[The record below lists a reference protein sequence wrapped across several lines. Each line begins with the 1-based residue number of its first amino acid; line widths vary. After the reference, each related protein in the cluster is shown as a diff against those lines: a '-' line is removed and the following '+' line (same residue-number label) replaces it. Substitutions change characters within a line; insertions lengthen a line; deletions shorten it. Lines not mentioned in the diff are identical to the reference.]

1 MSYLENIYNAIHL
14 QSHYYGSVIIQDRT
28 QHCLF
33 SHSGESLSCQ
43 LGPLNTAHGEENRHH
58 EKCMRHERER
68 WARVAQSTDAARR
81 HRIYLLRVCWL
92 PFLRGT
98 RSSRGAESFDSVS
111 RSLPESELNS
121 RVSSC
126 AKLWTW
132 RHLSH
137 YLRYTI
143 VKLPTFVTNASLKLP
158 VAWPLLLCFSFHPL
172 LVFSFLFHCQN
183 LSLTHNHTFELSFC
197 QTHLVHF
204 IFFYFV
210 SFNDTNII
218 YCQNIG
224 NVCVIRD
231 VLKYGKVLI
240 IVQTVQTIIQ
250 NSSNAK

>member
-1 MSYLENIYNAIHL
+1 MREKGEQEWHNQQMLL
-14 QSHYYGSVIIQDRT
+14 
-28 QHCLF
+28 
-33 SHSGESLSCQ
+33 SGTESTFCV
-43 LGPLNTAHGEENRHH
+43 
-58 EKCMRHERER
+58 C
-68 WARVAQSTDAARR
+68 VCVCVCV
-81 HRIYLLRVCWL
+81 RVCVCARWL

-197 QTHLVHF
+197 QTHLVNF

-210 SFNDTNII
+210 SFNDTNN
-218 YCQNIG
+218 YLLPKHWQR
-224 NVCVIRD
+224 VCNKN

-240 IVQTVQTIIQ
+240 IVQTVKTIIQ
-250 NSSNAK
+250 KFK